1 MEDTVL
7 RIPAKPEDVN
17 VNPKRSAL
25 IVVDMQNA
33 FVSKGGMFD
42 IIGTSIAGVRRII
55 EPLRKVLEISRSSG
69 LKVIYIRHVYSSDLS
84 DAGGQDSPNYW
95 KEYSLVLMR
104 KNPEHKNRLLVK
116 GTWGAE
122 VIDEIKPSE
131 ADIVIDKN
139 RYSCF
144 VNTGLEKILKDFDIK
159 YLFFTGIALN
169 ICVESSVRDAFSR
182 EYWPILISDCCEAIG
197 PKYMRK
203 ATLWNVRQ
211 LFGWVTTSKNF
222 INAMNSIEIFKKKGK
237 EVI

>member
-1 MEDTVL
+1 MGEVVL
-7 RIPAKPEDVN
+7 RISAKPEDVH
-17 VNPKRSAL
+17 VNPRRSAV

-33 FVSKGGMFD
+33 FVSQGGMFD
-42 IIGTSIAGVRRII
+42 IIGISIAGVRRII
-55 EPLRKVLEISRSSG
+55 EPLKKVLEISRSIG
-69 LKVIYIRHVYSSDLS
+69 LRIIYVRHVYSSDLS

-104 KNPEHKNRLLVK
+104 KNPAYRKRLLVK

-122 VIDEIKPSE
+122 VIDEIKPSDR
-131 ADIVIDKN
+131 DIIIDKK
-139 RYSCF
+139 RYSGF
-144 VNTGLEKILKDFDIK
+144 VNTCLENILRDFDIK

-197 PKYMRK
+197 PKYVKK
-203 ATLWNVRQ
+203 ATLWNIKQ

-222 INAMNSIEIFKKKGK
+222 INAVYRMEFLEKDKKR
-237 EVI
+237 